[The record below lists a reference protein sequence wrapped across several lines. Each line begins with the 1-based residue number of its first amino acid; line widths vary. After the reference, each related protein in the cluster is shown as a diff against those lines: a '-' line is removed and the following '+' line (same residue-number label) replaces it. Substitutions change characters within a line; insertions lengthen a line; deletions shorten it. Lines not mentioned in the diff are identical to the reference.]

1 MPLPVT
7 AGGDVVDFLEG
18 AGLRSEDAIDLF
30 FGPNIELAF
39 PALAVGIQCA
49 GEAEGAGVRRA
60 HFPECPIDGLAD
72 ADGVK
77 GVFGLLPDV
86 AQEVDQ

>member
-1 MPLPVT
+1 MAFPVA

-18 AGLRSEDAIDLF
+18 AGVWPENAVDLF
-30 FGPNIELAF
+30 FGPDIELAF

-77 GVFGLLPDV
+77 RVFGLLPDV
-86 AQEVDQ
+86 AKEFDQ